1 MSRLLSH
8 GAPHQ
13 TALTGPFGISKG
25 WNLLALFSSALP
37 PAAWGSESLTR
48 GRSEV
53 GTGLGGGAQ
62 RPRGHPLPRSLGLIT
77 LPEVRWA
84 ESTALVGSGG
94 VWGHVVTYQEQGV
107 LQISSHLHLACQHPD
122 LISCLQFDKPS
133 VSQGVRAEH
142 TAVELGRLGRGG
154 LYHPR
159 VKDLL
164 SLPSGLRGS

>member
-1 MSRLLSH
+1 MAPVLPVPTFCRPLLLWGSSRRSHQSPISGHLPAFLAQRNVCFRSNSSGPVSRLLSH

-53 GTGLGGGAQ
+53 GTGLGGVQ
-62 RPRGHPLPRSLGLIT
+62 RPRGHPLPRSLGLIAP
-77 LPEVRWA
+77 PEVTWA

-94 VWGHVVTYQEQGV
+94 VWGHVVT
-107 LQISSHLHLACQHPD
+107 
-122 LISCLQFDKPS
+122 
-133 VSQGVRAEH
+133 
-142 TAVELGRLGRGG
+142 
-154 LYHPR
+154 
-159 VKDLL
+159 
-164 SLPSGLRGS
+164 